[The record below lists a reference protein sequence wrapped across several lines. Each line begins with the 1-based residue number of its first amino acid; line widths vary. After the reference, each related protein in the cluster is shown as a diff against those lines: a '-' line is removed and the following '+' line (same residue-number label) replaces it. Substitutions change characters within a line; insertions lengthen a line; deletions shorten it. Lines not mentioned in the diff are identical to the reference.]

1 MLANKSGG
9 DILSGTAPDQKPPGF
24 RNNRKREINMSM
36 TTIERMKSGKLYFCT
51 DEEVEA
57 ARVEIQHDAGIG
69 AKVG

>member
-1 MLANKSGG
+1 MGFYRFVFTLVLRSESKVDTHIYVDGC
-9 DILSGTAPDQKPPGF
+9 TADRSVVGRF
-24 RNNRKREINMSM
+24 VFTHGNI
-36 TTIERMKSGKLYFCT
+36 CT